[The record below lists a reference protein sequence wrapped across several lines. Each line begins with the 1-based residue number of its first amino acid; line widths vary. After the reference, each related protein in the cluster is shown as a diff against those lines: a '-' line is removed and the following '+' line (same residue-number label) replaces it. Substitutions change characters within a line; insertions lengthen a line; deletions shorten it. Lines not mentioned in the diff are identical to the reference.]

1 MAELAWRVASRAKGR
16 EEGIIST
23 TGGGW
28 RGLGVIAG
36 WWEIPGGTVS
46 PGHSVCYL
54 PTGTPSPIINP
65 WWLPFIMC
73 AVICRKIILFVIS
86 KLPGK
91 CLQMTKNIAG

>member
-1 MAELAWRVASRAKGR
+1 MEVRGRLRGTRRPGKLMAELAWRVASRAKGR

-65 WWLPFIMC
+65 WWLPFIMS
-73 AVICRKIILFVIS
+73 L
-86 KLPGK
+86 
-91 CLQMTKNIAG
+91 